1 MEQLVKDTKGNGKY
15 DKYYIDCSQYA
26 TNPKSIEVLELIKNM
41 ERPDVAILHAIATDD
56 TIKKKNRHIVV
67 KISNARDNRS
77 NSIIEKEYEISNT
90 LYKSH
95 VLGFIKHL
103 CVFRC
108 HDDTTKYFKKNRENT
123 APTPTT
129 HQICNAD
136 TQNATTNKHVLV
148 MPYIRGGSLEDYN
161 WTVDKLDLLKSLV
174 IHTILS
180 LATAFDKLGFNH
192 NDLHW
197 GNVLFKPTKVSET
210 TYIFGTREITI
221 PTGGYKVVITDFE
234 KSVVGTTDAQ
244 FFWRNIRKFLYNGVS
259 FENKNGDTITW
270 KHKDIITQIEHYI
283 EQSTTLNDVINIL
296 SKIQKSNFDV
306 CKLEDAPVYNP
317 NVFV

>member
-1 MEQLVKDTKGNGKY
+1 MEQLVKDTKGSGKY
-15 DKYYIDCSQYA
+15 DKYYIDCSHYA
-26 TNPKSIEVLELIKNM
+26 VNPKSIEVLELIKNM

-56 TIKKKNRHIVV
+56 TNRHIVV
-67 KISNARDNRS
+67 KISNNQS
-77 NSIIEKEYEISNT
+77 NSMVEKEYEISNA
-90 LYKSH
+90 LYRGRLS
-95 VLGFIKHL
+95 GFIKHL
-103 CVFRC
+103 CIFKC
-108 HDDTTKYFKKNRENT
+108 YDDTTRFFKKTRGHA

-180 LATAFDKLGFNH
+180 LATAFDKLGFIH

-197 GNVLFKPTKVSET
+197 GNVLFKPTTVTEI
-210 TYIFGTREITI
+210 TYTIGTREITI

-234 KSVVGTTDAQ
+234 KSAIGTTDIR
-244 FFWRNIRKFLYNGVS
+244 FFWRNIRKFLYSGVS
-259 FENKNGDTITW
+259 FDNNDGDTITW
-270 KHKDIITQIEHYI
+270 NHKDIILQIERCI
-283 EQSTTLNDVINIL
+283 EQSTTLDDVIKL
-296 SKIQKSNFDV
+296 LPKIQKSVFDV
-306 CKLEDAPVYNP
+306 WNAPVYDP

>member
-15 DKYYIDCSQYA
+15 DKYYIDCSHYA

-67 KISNARDNRS
+67 KISNARDNHS
-77 NSIIEKEYEISNT
+77 NSIIEKEYEISNA

-95 VLGFIKHL
+95 LPGFIKHL
-103 CVFRC
+103 CIFQC
-108 HDDTTKYFKKNRENT
+108 YDDTTRFFKKTREHA
-123 APTPTT
+123 APTPIT

-136 TQNATTNKHVLV
+136 TKNATTNKRVLV

-161 WTVDKLDLLKSLV
+161 WTADNLDLLKSLA

-180 LATAFDKLGFNH
+180 LATAFDKLGFIH

-197 GNVLFKPTKVSET
+197 GNVLFKSTTVSET
-210 TYIFGTREITI
+210 AYILGTREITI
-221 PTGGYKVVITDFE
+221 QTGGYKVVITDFE
-234 KSVVGTTDAQ
+234 KSVIGTTDTKL
-244 FFWRNIRKFLYNGVS
+244 FWRNLRKFLYSGVS
-259 FENKNGDTITW
+259 FDNKDGETITW
-270 KHKDIITQIEHYI
+270 NHKDIILQIESYI
-283 EQSTTLNDVINIL
+283 EQSTPPNDVIKL
-296 SKIQKSNFDV
+296 LPKIQKSVFDIW
-306 CKLEDAPVYNP
+306 KPESAPVYTPLKN
-317 NVFV
+317 